1 MATSTKCPKGDCNST
16 RFESVLQEIPGYR
29 FKVNIIRCASCG
41 AAISAL
47 EYLNIGATLE
57 VIAKK
62 LNITL

>member
-1 MATSTKCPKGDCNST
+1 MATITVCPKGDCKST

-29 FKVNIIRCASCG
+29 FKVNMIRCASCG
-41 AAISAL
+41 AAVSAM

-57 VIAKK
+57 TIAKK